1 MPSGIAVNV
10 DSIERLQPVVRRVKA
25 HPVPLVG
32 PGLDC
37 CFADTEA
44 AMIQVAGVSGGIT
57 PENLSGAFTAL
68 MSQTIKS
75 LLEQILSDAKK
86 VGSSM
91 NTAATGDKGYFILQ
105 ILPRE
110 AFDEMPDM
118 LEIYYTPP
126 DSSWRLK
133 DWQCKLV
140 KDLRLSMRS
149 LLQKV
154 SARLNLAFK
163 TTAWNLGLTRAVR
176 YRLFHNGK
184 WRKGRVIQELYGCL
198 VLLNHKSLPERRERG
213 RSASSCRSETSQ
225 TTVGTIPDDLRRSF
239 YVPIRNHPWTR
250 GSGWFANG
258 HWHTK
263 GLGKGLGEGRGRE
276 SHGRRE
282 ESRGRSSRGFGVP
295 HQGLGLSHPAIYF
308 GGGPQL
314 RLPTGP
320 QINLG
325 YSNPQIGFGLSGPQ
339 VCFGP
344 SGPQMVLVKGKGKG
358 PMIGPFGYGIQ

>member
-1 MPSGIAVNV
+1 MPSGIGVNV
-10 DSIERLQPVVRRVKA
+10 DSIADLLPVIRRVKA

-37 CFADTEA
+37 RFLDAED
-44 AMIQVAGVSGGIT
+44 AMIQVAGVSDGFT
-57 PENLSGAFTAL
+57 PENLSGAFTTLMIPTIKAL
-68 MSQTIKS
+68 LKKMVSDVSQGRDIMMSQS
-75 LLEQILSDAKK
+75 P
-86 VGSSM
+86 
-91 NTAATGDKGYFILQ
+91 GDNGFYIVQ

-110 AFDEMPDM
+110 PFDEMPDM
-118 LEIYYTPP
+118 LEIYYRPP
-126 DSSWRLK
+126 DSSWCLH
-133 DWQCKLV
+133 DWQRKLV
-140 KDLRLSMRS
+140 KDLRISIGN
-149 LLQKV
+149 LLRKV
-154 SARLNLAFK
+154 SASLNSDLK
-163 TTAWNLGLTRAVR
+163 PQTWKLGLTRAVR
-176 YRLFHNGK
+176 YRVFHNK

-198 VLLNHKSLPERRERG
+198 VLLNHKSLPKKRERG

-225 TTVGTIPDDLRRSF
+225 TTVGTLPDDLLSSF
-239 YVPIRNHPWTR
+239 CVPIRNHPWTR
-250 GSGWFANG
+250 DSRWFANG
-258 HWHTK
+258 HWYPK
-263 GLGKGLGEGRGRE
+263 GRGKGLGEGRGGE
-276 SHGRRE
+276 SRGRRE

-295 HQGLGLSHPAIYF
+295 DRGLGLSHPAIHF

-314 RLPTGP
+314 SLPSRP